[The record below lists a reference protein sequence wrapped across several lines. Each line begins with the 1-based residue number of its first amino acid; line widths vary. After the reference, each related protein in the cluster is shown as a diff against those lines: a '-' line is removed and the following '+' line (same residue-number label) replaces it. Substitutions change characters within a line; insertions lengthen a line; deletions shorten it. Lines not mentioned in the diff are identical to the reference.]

1 MCSTQFGMLSTC
13 AVFSQQNSVLFPSY
27 CPGIFPQVRDHV
39 NSVED
44 VQATPTQVA
53 AEWYMPVL
61 YSLSRSRNRAVLC
74 ASFACPNP
82 DPG

>member
-1 MCSTQFGMLSTC
+1 MRMHMHMHMH
-13 AVFSQQNSVLFPSY
+13 
-27 CPGIFPQVRDHV
+27 HV